1 MQMINQEMLDGM
13 DRYIENL
20 KTIQKENPELTK
32 EMAVQSLIESGV
44 FNEDGAPKEN
54 IVDRW

>member
-1 MQMINQEMLDGM
+1 MINQEKLNNMVK
-13 DRYIENL
+13 YIDNL
-20 KTIQKENPELTK
+20 KTIQKENPEVAK

-44 FNEDGAPKEN
+44 FNEDGTPKEN